1 MFRRPRIHPAAAVCQ
16 ARQNVGR
23 RGQKGSLGDVA
34 ARGAYVVKTAT
45 KGMVLVPGGQFRMG
59 SGDFYPEERPIHEVA
74 VSEFWVDEHPVTNA
88 QFRRFV
94 KATGHLTVAEQAP
107 DAADFPG
114 AAAADLVPGS
124 LVFVGSKGPI
134 PLDDW
139 TRWWAWVPGTNWRH
153 PYGPDSTLDGRDLH
167 PVAACRL

>member
-1 MFRRPRIHPAAAVCQ
+1 M
-16 ARQNVGR
+16 
-23 RGQKGSLGDVA
+23 GDVV
-34 ARGAYVVKTAT
+34 ARGTYLVKTAT

-74 VSEFWVDEHPVTNA
+74 VSDLWVDEHPVTNA

-94 KATGHLTVAEQAP
+94 KATGHATVAEQAP
-107 DAADFPG
+107 DAADFPD

-139 TRWWAWVPGTNWRH
+139 T
-153 PYGPDSTLDGRDLH
+153 
-167 PVAACRL
+167 PVVGMGSRNKLALPVRTRQDA